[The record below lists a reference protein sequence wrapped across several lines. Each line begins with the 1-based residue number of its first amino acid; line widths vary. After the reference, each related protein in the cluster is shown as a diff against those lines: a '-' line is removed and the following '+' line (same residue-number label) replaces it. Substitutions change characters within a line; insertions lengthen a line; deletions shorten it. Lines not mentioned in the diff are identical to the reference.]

1 MNIRNIVLMIIV
13 LIVIT
18 FGDAAQATQRI
29 TVSGAW
35 ALYPMMVEWASQYQ
49 KTHADVTIDVSA
61 GGAGKGAADV
71 LSGMVDIGMISREA
85 HPDELSQGGVF
96 TPVTKDAV
104 VPVISSANPAL
115 KAIRK
120 HGVRKE
126 IFQEMWISGDT
137 MTWGS
142 VSGEKFKD
150 PVRVYTRSDACGAA
164 ESWAKYLGGKQ
175 EDLKGVGVYGDP
187 GLLEAVRKDPLG
199 IGYNNYSYVFDSKTG
214 KPLPGAA
221 VVPIDTNGN
230 GKLDK
235 GEKIDTKAQLR
246 EAILAGI
253 YPHPPARPLY
263 LMTKG
268 APKGATLDFILW
280 IVTTGQKYVNKTGY
294 MTIPEKT
301 LKEQVAKLHALKKTS
316 QATPNKES
324 VNTKH

>member
-1 MNIRNIVLMIIV
+1 MKTVGKMAVAVVALLIISC
-13 LIVIT
+13 
-18 FGDAAQATQRI
+18 GAASAGQRI

-35 ALYPMMVEWASQYQ
+35 ALYPMMVEWAAQYQ
-49 KTHADVTIDVSA
+49 KIRKDITIDVSA

-71 LSGMVDIGMISREA
+71 LSGMVDMGMISREA

-115 KAIRK
+115 KTILK
-120 HGVRKE
+120 HGIRKE
-126 IFQEMWISGDT
+126 IFHEMWMSGGT

-142 VSGEKFKD
+142 ASGARIQD

-175 EDLKGVGVYGDP
+175 ESLKGVGVYGDP

-199 IGYNNYSYVFDSKTG
+199 IGYNNYSYVFDAKTG
-214 KPLPGAA
+214 KPLPGTA
-221 VVPIDTNGN
+221 VVPIDINGN
-230 GKLDK
+230 GKIDK
-235 GEKIDTKAQLR
+235 GERIDTKARLR
-246 EAILAGI
+246 ESIGAGI

-268 APKGATLDFILW
+268 APKGAALDFILW
-280 IVTTGQKYVNKTGY
+280 IVTKGQKYVDKAGY
-294 MTIPEKT
+294 MTIPDKT
-301 LKEQVAKLHALKKTS
+301 LKEQVVKLNALKK
-316 QATPNKES
+316 AAK
-324 VNTKH
+324 